1 MYKFTAPASNKGT
14 CVEMTATASVVETMS
29 RIQRPS
35 ESKGS
40 KPKRGMPTYSRRKRG
55 ASAASHSVSKT
66 TVNAKLKD
74 WPAYLDNARVSIA
87 TTASSLNHRFSLCV
101 DYL

>member
-1 MYKFTAPASNKGT
+1 MEIP
-14 CVEMTATASVVETMS
+14 ATASVVETTS
-29 RIQRPS
+29 KTLISS

-40 KPKRGMPTYSRRKRG
+40 KPKRGMPTYLTRKRG

-74 WPAYLDNARVSIA
+74 WPAYLDNARVPIV
-87 TTASSLNHRFSLCV
+87 TTARSLNHKFSLCV